1 MRKLALISMAAL
13 GKLATLYMLI
23 VKLQHTEAVCPIGG
37 ASGCAITAASN
48 YATIGGQVPTALA
61 GFVVW
66 VLLLFFAIQYYRN
79 QKNIWPI
86 LGLSGIGV
94 AAAGYYNAA
103 MLVKLQTVCFWCE
116 MSHALMLGT
125 FFVAASLAY
134 GHQDKWVVKAFA
146 VAAALFIVPFV
157 IALTV

>member
-1 MRKLALISMAAL
+1 MRKLALIGIAAL
-13 GKLATLYMLI
+13 GKLVTLYLMI
-23 VKLQHTEAVCPIGG
+23 VHLQHTEAVCPIGS
-37 ASGCAITAASN
+37 ASGCAIAAASN
-48 YATIGGQVPTALA
+48 YAKIGDIPTALV
-61 GFVVW
+61 GFIVW
-66 VLLLFFAIQYYRN
+66 VLLLFFAIQYYRT

-86 LGLSGIGV
+86 LGLSGVGV

-103 MLVKLQTVCFWCE
+103 MLVKLQTVCLWCE

-134 GHQDKWVVKAFA
+134 GHQPRWALKTFA
-146 VAAALFIVPFV
+146 VALALFVVPFV

>member
-1 MRKLALISMAAL
+1 MRKLAIIGMAAL
-13 GKLATLYMLI
+13 GKLVTLYMLI
-23 VKLQHTEAVCPIGG
+23 VKLQNTEAVCPIGG
-37 ASGCAITAASN
+37 ANGCAIAAASS
-48 YATIGGQVPTALA
+48 YASIGQVPTALV
-61 GFVVW
+61 GFIVW
-66 VLLLFFAIQYYRN
+66 VLLLFFAIQYYRT

-86 LGLSGIGV
+86 LGLSGVGV

-103 MLVKLQTVCFWCE
+103 MLVKLQTVCLWCE

-125 FFVAASLAY
+125 FFVASSLAY
-134 GHQDKWVVKAFA
+134 GHQSRWALKTFA

>member
-1 MRKLALISMAAL
+1 MRKLALIGIAAI
-13 GKLATLYMLI
+13 GKLVTLYLL
-23 VKLQHTEAVCPIGG
+23 VVHLQHSEAVCPIGS
-37 ASGCAITAASN
+37 ASGCAIAAASN
-48 YATIGGQVPTALA
+48 YAKIGDVPTALA
-61 GFVVW
+61 GFIVW

-86 LGLSGIGV
+86 LGLSAVGV

-103 MLVKLQTVCFWCE
+103 MLVKLQTVCVWCE

-134 GHQDKWVVKAFA
+134 GHQPRWALKTLA
-146 VAAALFIVPFV
+146 VAVALFIVPFV